1 MANLNDKI
9 KIRIYITGTPGTGKT
24 SVAECLAHELNMD
37 YMEINDMVVQ
47 EGLFLG
53 YDINRDTL
61 IIDDELLGERLTQK
75 LHSVDGVCVA
85 GGVVISNLPFDLIII
100 LHSLI
105 PTLRNRLK
113 GRGYSEEKIESNM
126 EAEIMNVLYYE
137 LNEIYGADKIFEF
150 TNDNQTIEET
160 CKQII
165 SVIREH
171 HLGVSK

>member
-1 MANLNDKI
+1 MANLSDKI

-24 SVAECLAHELNMD
+24 SVAECLAHELNME
-37 YMEINDMVVQ
+37 YMEINDLVVQ

-53 YDINRDTL
+53 YDINKDTL

-75 LHSVDGVCVA
+75 LHSADGVCVA

-105 PTLRNRLK
+105 PILRNRLK
-113 GRGYSEEKIESNM
+113 GRGYSEEKIESNI

-137 LNEIYGADKIFEF
+137 LIELYGTDTIFEVN
-150 TNDNQTIEET
+150 NDNQTIEET

-171 HLGVSK
+171 HLSVSK